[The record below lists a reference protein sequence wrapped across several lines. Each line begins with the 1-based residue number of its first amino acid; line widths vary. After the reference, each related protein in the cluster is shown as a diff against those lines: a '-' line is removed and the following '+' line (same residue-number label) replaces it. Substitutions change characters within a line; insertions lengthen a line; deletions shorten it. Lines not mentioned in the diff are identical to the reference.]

1 MTLAGVILFVVC
13 NEATGVSRVTSVARQ
28 CHRSLARL
36 FVLFVHAADVYGHQ
50 HPTLPCMTMLAN
62 GHLPPPPAGLVH
74 PHSYR
79 HLNRSPV
86 PPYRS
91 SDASSAVYSDT
102 YSSKNV
108 IPSPTARWNNNKK
121 PRNPNH
127 RFVCLITL
135 RALRDFLAIV
145 PPLLRL
151 MR

>member
-1 MTLAGVILFVVC
+1 MKRARL
-13 NEATGVSRVTSVARQ
+13 VTSVSRQ
-28 CHRSLARL
+28 CRQSLL

-62 GHLPPPPAGLVH
+62 GHLPAPGGGGGVH

-108 IPSPTARWNNNKK
+108 MPSPTARWNNNKK
-121 PRNPNH
+121 PRNPNQ
-127 RFVCLITL
+127 RFVCLVTP
-135 RALRDFLAIV
+135 RACVTFSQSSRSSD
-145 PPLLRL
+145 
-151 MR
+151 